1 MSTVLAAASSAL
13 RTANPLRVMVVDDAI
28 VVRSLLARWVDAE
41 PDMEVIASLRTGREA
56 VAQIEQ
62 CDADVVVLDID
73 MPELDGISALPLL
86 LQKKRDLVVIMVSTF
101 TRRSAEISLRALALG
116 AKDYIPKPETTREAT
131 TSVEFRR
138 ELIEKIRT
146 LGRHRFAPRAYARA
160 PTPGTAPISHGKQAP
175 ALRARKTPLHDA
187 APLQLRPFSPVP
199 PRVLLIGSST
209 GGPQALTALI
219 EKLPAAVDRA
229 PVLIA
234 QHMPPMFTTV
244 LAEHLSRAGGRGA
257 HEAEDGE
264 PVLAGGIYVAPGG
277 RHMRVARDGDAIRI
291 ALGDDPPINFCRP
304 AVNALFSS
312 AAPIWGA
319 ASLALVLT
327 GMGADGTQGALDI
340 VAAGGSVIA
349 QDEAT
354 SVVWGM
360 PRSVAQAGLCSAVMP
375 LDQIAPKIIRL
386 LSGARS

>member
-1 MSTVLAAASSAL
+1 MSTVLAAASPAL

-187 APLQLRPFSPVP
+187 VPLQLRPFSPVP
-199 PRVLLIGSST
+199 PRVLLI
-209 GGPQALTALI
+209 
-219 EKLPAAVDRA
+219 
-229 PVLIA
+229 
-234 QHMPPMFTTV
+234 
-244 LAEHLSRAGGRGA
+244 
-257 HEAEDGE
+257 
-264 PVLAGGIYVAPGG
+264 
-277 RHMRVARDGDAIRI
+277 
-291 ALGDDPPINFCRP
+291 
-304 AVNALFSS
+304 
-312 AAPIWGA
+312 
-319 ASLALVLT
+319 
-327 GMGADGTQGALDI
+327 
-340 VAAGGSVIA
+340 
-349 QDEAT
+349 
-354 SVVWGM
+354 
-360 PRSVAQAGLCSAVMP
+360 
-375 LDQIAPKIIRL
+375 
-386 LSGARS
+386 